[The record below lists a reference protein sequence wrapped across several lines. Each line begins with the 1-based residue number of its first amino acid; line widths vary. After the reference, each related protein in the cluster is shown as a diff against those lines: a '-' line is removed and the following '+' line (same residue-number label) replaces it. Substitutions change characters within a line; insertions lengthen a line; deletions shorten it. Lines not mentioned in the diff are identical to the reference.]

1 MFRLKW
7 NDARPTVSLFAAS
20 GQPFVGF
27 ALSDD
32 VIVGH

>member
-1 MFRLKW
+1 MTAVKRRL
-7 NDARPTVSLFAAS
+7 TVSLFLVIVE
-20 GQPFVGF
+20 PFVGF